1 MFDHVGL
8 RKFAEAE
15 RRRKEEAEHKAK
27 LDEIA
32 EKQRQRERELEEKEK
47 KRKEEILGKTTAAA
61 PKPAEPAA
69 VARPLEPVPT
79 AAAATAAP
87 TPGKYVPPS
96 RLKRQQGEGAGQA
109 PPPETDRW
117 VGGSRP
123 DDRASPGNDRW
134 RPSFGGGGS
143 TSRSSWSSSRPHR
156 GER

>member
-1 MFDHVGL
+1 MFYYVGL

-47 KRKEEILGKTTAAA
+47 KRKEEILGKATAAAA

-117 VGGSRP
+117 AGGNRP
-123 DDRASPGNDRW
+123 DDRASQPNDRW
-134 RPSFGGGGS
+134 RPSFGGGGA
-143 TSRSSWSSSRPHR
+143 SRSSWSSSRPPHR
-156 GER
+156 G